1 MKTRLFLCGLLFA
14 SVAVF
19 AQDAKTEL
27 MKTVKQGVGKDL
39 ENTPDGVTIRLLPN
53 GGFQIFAVGT
63 GTYDFDDVDDI
74 ADAQQEATLKA
85 KTNLAKFMNESLS
98 TDEKLEEMSSK
109 VKKVSSENGQTSAKV
124 EKVSAKQALT
134 SIKNSSS
141 ALLKGVI
148 VLASSKVPGKGT
160 TGTCRVMVGVS
171 SKTLEAVGKMVE
183 GTAVAGAPQA
193 QSAPSAA
200 SAPRTSSASASG
212 NAKAAPGLPEGWL
225 ECIGN
230 GSDRQAAV
238 SAALTEGI
246 QQVYGLSLQNDLKM
260 KERMKKLKVNT
271 KALRVSSK
279 ETENNTLTK
288 TAGFVKE
295 YRIIEVK
302 EIGGGR
308 MEAKI
313 HALIT
318 NPRAGG
324 VAAVMLY
331 KPDMP
336 LEDLTKNYDIGPK
349 RRLSGS
355 DIAGVVG
362 KTFNRAFS
370 GANKFLVLDMEDL
383 EKVVGQQKMTKNM
396 VESGLAPSQELM
408 KAGQLLTADYI
419 LTSTIEDLK
428 YSRKIGIDKKTKKF
442 GPVYKMSIRLNY
454 KLTNVT
460 TGQSMMSEVVSA
472 SLENDEIS
480 ALLAEDEEADLL
492 LALMSKVTEIL
503 NGKIPQKQ

>member
-1 MKTRLFLCGLLFA
+1 MKRLLLCGLLFA
-14 SVAVF
+14 SVAIF

-63 GTYDFDDVDDI
+63 GTYDFDDVDDV
-74 ADAQQEATLKA
+74 ADAQKEATLKA
-85 KTNLAKFMNESLS
+85 KANLAKFMNESLS

-124 EKVSAKQALT
+124 EKTSAKKALT

-148 VLASSKVPGKGT
+148 VLASSKIPGKGT
-160 TGTCRVMVGVS
+160 TGTFRVMVGVS

-183 GTAVAGAPQA
+183 GTAAAGAPAPQA
-193 QSAPSAA
+193 APAA
-200 SAPRTSSASASG
+200 PAAATGTQAAPASSG
-212 NAKAAPGLPEGWL
+212 AAPGLPEGWI

-230 GSDRQAAV
+230 GSDRQSAV
-238 SAALTEGI
+238 AAALTEGI
-246 QQVYGLSLQNDLKM
+246 QQVYGLSLQNDSKM

-279 ETENNTLTK
+279 ETESNTLTK

-313 HALIT
+313 HALIV

-324 VAAVMLY
+324 VVAVMLY

-336 LEDLTKNYDIGPK
+336 LEDLTKTYDVGPK

-370 GANKFLVLDMEDL
+370 GANKFLVLDMDDL
-383 EKVVGQQKMTKNM
+383 EKVVGQQKMAKSM

-428 YSRKIGIDKKTKKF
+428 YSRKIGMNKKTKKF
-442 GPVYKMSIRLNY
+442 GPIYKMSIRLNY

-460 TGQSMMSEVVSA
+460 TGQSMMSEVISA
-472 SLENDEIS
+472 TLDSDEIS
-480 ALLAEDEEADLL
+480 AILAEDEEADLL
-492 LALMSKVTEIL
+492 LALMRKLTGIL
-503 NGKIPQKQ
+503 NGKIPQKQK